1 MADLPPDLPQPLIMF
16 DGVCNLCSGWVRFC
30 LAHERGTALRFAAMQ
45 SATGQAVLRGLGL
58 PLDVYQSFLFVEE
71 GVVHAKSAGFFRMLR
86 YLRQP
91 WPWLRLARV
100 LPRPV
105 CDWGYDRIARN
116 RYRLF
121 GRQDRCMVPAL
132 HLAERFLA

>member
-1 MADLPPDLPQPLIMF
+1 
-16 DGVCNLCSGWVRFC
+16 
-30 LAHERGTALRFAAMQ
+30 MQ
-45 SATGQAVLRGLGL
+45 SATGQAVLRGLRL
-58 PLDVYQSFLFVEE
+58 PLDVYESFFFVEE
-71 GVVHAKSAGFFRMLR
+71 GVVYAKSEGFFRMLR
-86 YLRQP
+86 YLREP

-100 LPRPV
+100 LPRSL

-121 GRQDRCMVPAL
+121 GRQDHCMVPAV